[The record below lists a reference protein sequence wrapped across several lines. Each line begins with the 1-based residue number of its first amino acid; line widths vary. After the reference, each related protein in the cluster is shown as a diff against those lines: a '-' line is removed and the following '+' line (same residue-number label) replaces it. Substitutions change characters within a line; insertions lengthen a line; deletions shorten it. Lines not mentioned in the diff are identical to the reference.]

1 MKKTAVIIGANSDI
15 AKSAIQ
21 LLEEQY
27 HIVAVG
33 RDTIDLD
40 DPTSDMRLGMVL
52 TMAEPDVIVNCAG
65 VFDGDNTLDYDT
77 VFNVNLKSNWSVIN
91 YYIKNP
97 PAKAVKFVMIGS
109 SAYKQGRKN
118 FILYSASK
126 AALFNVWQGASEF
139 VSDNLKLGLI
149 NPVHVHT
156 KMVAHRSHPNPDI
169 CLEPIDVAREIVNL
183 CTMTQS
189 RYIDMDYKIK
199 ETV

>member
-1 MKKTAVIIGANSDI
+1 MTKTAVIFGANSDI

-21 LLEEQY
+21 LLEGQY

-40 DPTSDMRLGMVL
+40 DPTSDMRIGMVL

-97 PAKAVKFVMIGS
+97 PAKDVRFVMIGS

-156 KMVAHRSHPNPDI
+156 KMVAHRPHPNPDI
-169 CLEPIDVAREIVNL
+169 CLEPIDVAREIMNL

-189 RYIDMDYKIK
+189 RYVDMDYKIK

>member
-1 MKKTAVIIGANSDI
+1 MTKTAVIIGANSDI
-15 AKSAIQ
+15 AKSAMQ
-21 LLEEQY
+21 LLEDQY

-33 RDTIDLD
+33 RETIDLD
-40 DPTSDMRLGMVL
+40 DPTSDMRIGMVL

-97 PAKAVKFVMIGS
+97 PTKSVKFVMIGS

-126 AALFNVWQGASEF
+126 AALFNMWQGASEF

-156 KMVAHRSHPNPDI
+156 KMVAHRPHPNPDI
-169 CLEPIDVAREIVNL
+169 CLESIDVAREIVNL
-183 CTMTQS
+183 CTMSQS

>member
-1 MKKTAVIIGANSDI
+1 MTKTAVIIGANSDI
-15 AKSAIQ
+15 AKSVIP
-21 LLEEQY
+21 LLQAQY

-33 RDTIDLD
+33 RETIDLT
-40 DPTSDMRLGMVL
+40 DPTSDMRIGMVL
-52 TMAEPDVIVNCAG
+52 TMGEPDVIVNCAG

-97 PAKAVKFVMIGS
+97 PTKFVRFVMIGS

-156 KMVAHRSHPNPDI
+156 KMVAHKPHSDPDI

-183 CTMTQS
+183 CDMTQS

-199 ETV
+199 DII

>member
-1 MKKTAVIIGANSDI
+1 MTKTAVIIGANSDI

-21 LLEEQY
+21 LLEDQY

-33 RDTIDLD
+33 RETIDLD
-40 DPTSDMRLGMVL
+40 DPTSDMRIGMVL

-156 KMVAHRSHPNPDI
+156 KMVAHKPHSDPDI

-183 CTMTQS
+183 CDMTQS

-199 ETV
+199 DII

>member
-1 MKKTAVIIGANSDI
+1 MKTAVIIGANSDI

-21 LLEEQY
+21 LLQEQY
-27 HIVAVG
+27 HIVAIG
-33 RDTIDLD
+33 RDTLDLD
-40 DPTSDMRLGMVL
+40 DPTSDMRIGIVL
-52 TMAEPDVIVNCAG
+52 TMADADVIVNCAG
-65 VFDGDNTLDYDT
+65 VFGDNTLDYDT

-97 PAKAVKFVMIGS
+97 PIKTVRFVMLGS

-126 AALFNVWQGASEF
+126 AALFNIWQGASEF
-139 VSDNLKLGLI
+139 VSDNFKLGLI

-156 KMVAHRSHPNPDI
+156 KMVAHKPHPNPDI

-183 CTMTQS
+183 CDMTQS
-189 RYIDMDYKIK
+189 RCIDMDYKIK

>member
-1 MKKTAVIIGANSDI
+1 MKTAVIIGANSDI

-21 LLEEQY
+21 LLQEQY
-27 HIVAVG
+27 HIVAIG
-33 RDTIDLD
+33 RDTIDLN
-40 DPTSDMRLGMVL
+40 DPTSDMRIGMVL
-52 TMAEPDVIVNCAG
+52 TMADADVIVNCAG
-65 VFDGDNTLDYDT
+65 VFGDNTLDYDT

-97 PAKAVKFVMIGS
+97 PTKSVRFVMIGS
-109 SAYKQGRKN
+109 SSYKQGRKN

-126 AALFNVWQGASEF
+126 AALFNIWQGASEF

-156 KMVAHRSHPNPDI
+156 KMVAHKPHPNPDI

-183 CTMTQS
+183 CDMTQS
-189 RYIDMDYKIK
+189 RCIDMDYKIK

>member
-1 MKKTAVIIGANSDI
+1 MKTAVIIGANSDI

-21 LLEEQY
+21 LLQQQY

-33 RDTIDLD
+33 RETIDLD
-40 DPTSDMRLGMVL
+40 DPTSDMRIGMVL

-65 VFDGDNTLDYDT
+65 VFGDNTLDYDT

-91 YYIKNP
+91 YYIKNSP
-97 PAKAVKFVMIGS
+97 TKTVRFVMLGS
-109 SAYKQGRKN
+109 STYKQGRKN

-126 AALFNVWQGASEF
+126 AALFNIWQGASEF
-139 VSDNLKLGLI
+139 VSDNLKLALI

-156 KMVAHRSHPNPDI
+156 KMVAHKPHPNPDI

-183 CTMTQS
+183 CDMTQS

>member
-40 DPTSDMRLGMVL
+40 DPTSDMRIGMVL
-52 TMAEPDVIVNCAG
+52 TMAEPDLIVNCAG

-97 PAKAVKFVMIGS
+97 PAKSVRFIMIGS

-156 KMVAHRSHPNPDI
+156 KMVAHRPHPNPDI

>member
-1 MKKTAVIIGANSDI
+1 MTKTAVIIGANSDI
-15 AKSAIQ
+15 AKSTIQ
-21 LLEEQY
+21 LLQEQY

-33 RDTIDLD
+33 RETIDLD
-40 DPTSDMRLGMVL
+40 DSTSDMRIGMVL
-52 TMAEPDVIVNCAG
+52 TMGEPDVIVNCAG

-97 PAKAVKFVMIGS
+97 PTKCVRFVMIGS

-126 AALFNVWQGASEF
+126 AALFNMWQGASEF

-156 KMVAHRSHPNPDI
+156 KMTAHKPHPTPDI

-183 CTMTQS
+183 CDITQS

-199 ETV
+199 DVI

>member
-1 MKKTAVIIGANSDI
+1 MTKTAVIIGANSDI
-15 AKSAIQ
+15 AKSAMQ
-21 LLEEQY
+21 LLKDQY
-27 HIVAVG
+27 HIVAVS
-33 RDTIDLD
+33 RETIDLD
-40 DPTSDMRLGMVL
+40 DPTSDMRIGMVL

-97 PAKAVKFVMIGS
+97 PTKPVKFVMLGS
-109 SAYKQGRKN
+109 SAHKQGRKN

-126 AALFNVWQGASEF
+126 AALFNMWQGASEF
-139 VSDNLKLGLI
+139 ISDNLKLGLI

-156 KMVAHRSHPNPDI
+156 KMVAHKPHPRPDI

-183 CTMTQS
+183 CTMSQS

>member
-1 MKKTAVIIGANSDI
+1 MKTAVIIGANSDI

-21 LLEEQY
+21 LLQEQY
-27 HIVAVG
+27 HIVAIG

-40 DPTSDMRLGMVL
+40 DPTSDMRIGMVL
-52 TMAEPDVIVNCAG
+52 AMADADVIVNCAG
-65 VFDGDNTLDYDT
+65 VFGDNTLDYDT

-97 PAKAVKFVMIGS
+97 PIKTVRFVMLGS

-126 AALFNVWQGASEF
+126 AALFNIWQGASEF
-139 VSDNLKLGLI
+139 VSDNFKLGLI

-156 KMVAHRSHPNPDI
+156 KMVAHKPHPTPDI

-183 CTMTQS
+183 CDMTQS
-189 RYIDMDYKIK
+189 RCIDMDYKIK